1 LPATFPLWSVDEF
14 TGRSRL
20 SVFGTFPGTMGET
33 AAYLILLAPVFFRS
47 SSRGSYWISRLFLLF
62 INLAAGGKL
71 SSAVLLLLLGVEY
84 LFKIRS
90 LRSWRVVVLV
100 NGVFLILCVGF
111 YVSVRGDG
119 LDRSLGRPLEM
130 IYGQDVAAEADSLDG
145 RVDLWRGTGDLIID
159 NPVLG
164 YGFDGARNVLM
175 NIAEWS
181 GSSHNGFLELA
192 LSGGAIGL
200 VFFLAGL
207 GAVFRACLRS
217 ASDLRRRTLTVF
229 AYMIF
234 IAFTGVTFNF
244 PSYFGFLIL
253 TLLFY
258 RSVQFSTE
266 SVSSPAYLEI
276 TPPVAG

>member
-1 LPATFPLWSVDEF
+1 V
-14 TGRSRL
+14 
-20 SVFGTFPGTMGET
+20 
-33 AAYLILLAPVFFRS
+33 
-47 SSRGSYWISRLFLLF
+47 
-62 INLAAGGKL
+62 
-71 SSAVLLLLLGVEY
+71 VLL
-84 LFKIRS
+84 
-90 LRSWRVVVLV
+90 V
-100 NGVFLILCVGF
+100 NAVFLTLCAVF
-111 YVSVRGDG
+111 YVSVRSDG

-130 IYGQDVAAEADSLDG
+130 VYGQDVAAEAGSLDG
-145 RVDLWRGTGDLIID
+145 RVDLWRGTTDLIID

-200 VFFLAGL
+200 VLFLVGL
-207 GAVFRACLRS
+207 GTVFRACLRS
-217 ASDLRRRTLTVF
+217 SSDLRRRTLTVF
-229 AYMIF
+229 AYMIL

-258 RSVQFSTE
+258 RSLQFSAE
-266 SVSSPAYLEI
+266 SLYSPAYLEVS
-276 TPPVAG
+276 PPLAG